1 MQIKKIWNE
10 IKTTIKEEYKFI
22 IALFILYIILQFPLN
37 YYIVTGGGISDISS
51 RIDVAEKNP
60 SKGSFNI
67 SYVIERKGTILTYGL
82 SYLIPSWERESVD
95 NYKYTEEDSIE
106 DIEFRSDLDLKTA
119 NGQATY
125 WAYTLAKKEVNLIN
139 ENLYVILT
147 FKEYETPLQVQDRII
162 SMDGNSY
169 HSLKEY
175 KDYIQTKEK
184 GSTIKVLVDRKGKEL
199 ELDVPVYEEKGVSI
213 IVRNNITPLTAQ
225 AKLSAWIRAS
235 VFGSISPKIRTITVT
250 ATVDNAVPA
259 APKSPMQTTVASDD
273 VSIFTILLPIR
284 IVVSVL
290 SYPSIILSAR
300 SAFFDPFSALLFRR
314 MRFAPVNAVSD
325 AEKKADIITR
335 TTRIIIIGIYS
346 SASIFFVSES

>member
-51 RIDVAEKNP
+51 RIDVEEKNS

-67 SYVIERKGTILTYGL
+67 SYVVERKGTILTYGL

-95 NYKYTEEDSIE
+95 NYKFTEEDSIE

-119 NGQATY
+119 NGQAIY
-125 WAYTLAKKEVNLIN
+125 WAYTLAGKEVNLIN

-147 FKEYETPLQVQDRII
+147 FKEYETPLKVQDRII

-199 ELDVPVYEEKGVSI
+199 ELDVPVYEEKG
-213 IVRNNITPLTAQ
+213 
-225 AKLSAWIRAS
+225 
-235 VFGSISPKIRTITVT
+235 IS
-250 ATVDNAVPA
+250 
-259 APKSPMQTTVASDD
+259 
-273 VSIFTILLPIR
+273 
-284 IVVSVL
+284 
-290 SYPSIILSAR
+290 
-300 SAFFDPFSALLFRR
+300 
-314 MRFAPVNAVSD
+314 
-325 AEKKADIITR
+325 
-335 TTRIIIIGIYS
+335 IIGIALQYVKEYETKPDVD
-346 SASIFFVSES
+346 IHFRRSESGPSGGLITTLEIYNQLTKKDLTKGYKIAGTGTIEPDGTIGEIGGIEYKILGADRAKADYFLVPKENYKDAKKYKEEKKLKIKLIEVKTIEDAIEKLEKIK